1 MITRIAAFMAA
12 FIFVSACNNNT
23 EKKSADTDTKKDSM
37 NIKDETV
44 MYSSDSAMM
53 DGYVVYDTSKQG
65 KRPIVLVLPEWWG
78 VTDYPK
84 MRARKLAELGYLAM
98 AVDMYGNGKVANN
111 PTEAQSMS
119 APFYQNPQMA

>member
-53 DGYVVYDTSKQG
+53 DGYVFYDTRKQE
-65 KRPIVLVLPEWWG
+65 KRPILFLLREWWG
-78 VTDYPK
+78 EIDNQK
-84 MRARKLAELGYLAM
+84 RRARKLAELDNFALPLEC
-98 AVDMYGNGKVANN
+98 N
-111 PTEAQSMS
+111 
-119 APFYQNPQMA
+119 